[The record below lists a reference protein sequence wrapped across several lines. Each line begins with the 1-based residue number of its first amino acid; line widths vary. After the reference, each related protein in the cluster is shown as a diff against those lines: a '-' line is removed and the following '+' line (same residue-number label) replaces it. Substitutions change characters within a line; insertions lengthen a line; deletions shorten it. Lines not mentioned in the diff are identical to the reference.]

1 MPVEVII
8 AIVAVVAWRII
19 AGLRIPVLS
28 ALLRGIWNL
37 CFKIT
42 SFIPFFGWCAHFII
56 ADTAEE
62 KQQKA
67 DFVEVG
73 EGADSLVSGAFSG
86 GSEKTDIRPATSSM
100 TATAMHTVFA
110 EKATWCTSGAKMA
123 LSGLWILIFCD
134 KGQNQGQCPWFSF
147 FIF

>member
-86 GSEKTDIRPATSSM
+86 GSEKNGYQPGDIVYDRDGNAYRVRREGHLVYLRGEDGTERVVDTD
-100 TATAMHTVFA
+100 F
-110 EKATWCTSGAKMA
+110 
-123 LSGLWILIFCD
+123 L
-134 KGQNQGQCPWFSF
+134 
-147 FIF
+147 